1 MRLLALVAV
10 IAIACA
16 LPVPAGCVELSTGI
30 TLGPPTF
37 ELERAE
43 VLQVTRSCA
52 VSLPAGETVL
62 ALPFSELGV
71 DPATAVLEVIPAAT
85 VRVAAMEIAAGAQA
99 VRWHLDAAGPTD
111 AEVRITCGMKG
122 LTWSV
127 DYELMLKPDGGLNLS
142 QSLTVANGLGRSFD
156 NAILIGPVSAAMP
169 LRDGERVTRQTVSLP
184 IAPQFVE
191 RSVVY
196 DKSRHGD
203 APAELLTI
211 LPPEPVRDSGLGH
224 GIPIIG
230 RLFRAQ
236 RAPLEPGSARIL
248 SATDT
253 GADFIGTT
261 SIPYVPAGE
270 PLELKLGTADGV
282 MVTRTREKAT
292 EVNVRK
298 DAHNKTAAY
307 DVDEEWRF
315 EVRNLRASP
324 LVLTIVEHPEGT
336 WQVQRASLAHE
347 KRDATTLAFTML
359 LDPGERAELT
369 YLLRLRNLQP

>member
-1 MRLLALVAV
+1 MRLFALVAG
-10 IAIACA
+10 IAMMCA
-16 LPVPAGCVELSTGI
+16 LPISAGCVELSAGVA
-30 TLGPPTF
+30 LGPPTF
-37 ELERAE
+37 ALERAE
-43 VLQVTRSCA
+43 VLQVTRECA

-71 DPATAVLEVIPAAT
+71 DPATAILEVSPAAT
-85 VRVAAMEIAAGAQA
+85 VRVATMEIAAGAQE
-99 VRWHLDAAGPTD
+99 VRWRLEATRPTD
-111 AEVRITCGMKG
+111 AGVRVTCGMKG

-127 DYELMLKPDGGLNLS
+127 DYELMLKPDGGLDLS

-156 NAILIGPVSAAMP
+156 NAILIGPVSAGMS
-169 LRDGERVTRQTVSLP
+169 LRDGERVTRQIMSLP

-196 DKSRHGD
+196 DKSRYGD

-211 LPPEPVRDSGLGH
+211 LPPDSEN
-224 GIPIIG
+224 
-230 RLFRAQ
+230 AVS
-236 RAPLEPGSARIL
+236 LEPGSARIL
-248 SATDT
+248 SATEA
-253 GADFIGTT
+253 GADFITT
-261 SIPYVPAGE
+261 ASIPYIPAGE
-270 PLELKLGTADGV
+270 PLELKLGVADGV

-298 DAHNKTAAY
+298 DAHNKTTAY
-307 DVDEEWRF
+307 DMDEEWRF

-324 LVLTIVEHPEGT
+324 LALMIVEHPEGT

-347 KRDATTLAFTML
+347 KLDATTLAFVML

>member
-1 MRLLALVAV
+1 MRLLALVTG
-10 IAIACA
+10 IAMVCA
-16 LPVPAGCVELSTGI
+16 LPVPVGCVELSTGV

-37 ELERAE
+37 ALERAE

-62 ALPFSELGV
+62 VLPFGELGV
-71 DPATAVLEVIPAAT
+71 DPATAILEVSPAAT
-85 VRVAAMEIAAGAQA
+85 VRVATMEIAAGAQA
-99 VRWHLDAAGPTD
+99 VRWHLEATRPTD
-111 AEVRITCGMKG
+111 AEVRVTCGMKG

-127 DYELMLKPDGGLNLS
+127 DYEVMLRPDGGLDLS

-156 NAILIGPVSAAMP
+156 DATLIGPVSAAMP
-169 LRDGERVTRQTVSLP
+169 LREGERVTRQIMSLP
-184 IAPQFVE
+184 IASEFVE

-211 LPPEPVRDSGLGH
+211 LPPDPGSG
-224 GIPIIG
+224 
-230 RLFRAQ
+230 A
-236 RAPLEPGSARIL
+236 ALEPGSARIL
-248 SATDT
+248 SATDA
-253 GADFIGTT
+253 GADFIGTA

-270 PLELKLGTADGV
+270 PLELKLGAADGV
-282 MVTRTREKAT
+282 LVTRTRETAT

-307 DVDEEWRF
+307 DMDEEWCF
-315 EVRNLRASP
+315 EVRNLRATP
-324 LVLTIVEHPEGT
+324 LALTIVEHPEGT
-336 WQVQRASLAHE
+336 WQVQRASLPHE
-347 KRDATTLAFTML
+347 QRDATTLEFVML
-359 LDPGERAELT
+359 LEPGERAELT